1 MKKFFNSKNEMEEFI
16 DKMDS
21 SNKIMLSSGKRN
33 DKWVLSYIDM
43 IDDCDFT
50 LSVYSS
56 RPREFSYTSATL
68 YQSIVCN
75 VTPRKVQRLGIN
87 IANNSAGLL
96 ALFLCGDD
104 GSKFC
109 GDAKDTIL
117 TFVKDELI
125 HTEFGYGSLN
135 FMIKCNDLKSF
146 DEFLQEIVDAC
157 NFKKIGI
164 KLEVN
169 KENTEA
175 VNKYGVDFKKI
186 YERKGKI

>member
-1 MKKFFNSKNEMEEFI
+1 MKKFFNSKNEMKEFI

-21 SNKIMLSSGKRN
+21 SNKIMLSSSKRN

-56 RPREFSYTSATL
+56 RPREFSYASATL
-68 YQSIVCN
+68 YKSIVCN

>member
-1 MKKFFNSKNEMEEFI
+1 MKKFFNSKNEMKEFI

-21 SNKIMLSSGKRN
+21 SNKIMLSSSKRN

-56 RPREFSYTSATL
+56 RPREFSYASATL

-87 IANNSAGLL
+87 IANNSAGLP

-146 DEFLQEIVDAC
+146 DEFLQETIDAC

-175 VNKYGVDFKKI
+175 VNKYGVDFKKV